1 MCHCQ
6 IYIQVIQV
14 LTLMLLLRFPVNSF
28 KIHQR
33 LLYILSF
40 QIGGEIVFRGDSGK
54 EFDLTI
60 HEHRFGEGILHL
72 GRHLHKALPIESG
85 ERWNLIIWMRSS
97 EKRNKICPMCQ
108 TTPEKIPAPFY
119 GDGFTV

>member
-14 LTLMLLLRFPVNSF
+14 LTVMLLLKFTPSKYINVYHISF
-28 KIHQR
+28 H
-33 LLYILSF
+33 F

-72 GRHLHKALPIESG
+72 GCHLHKALPIESG

>member
-1 MCHCQ
+1 MCHSQ
-6 IYIQVIQV
+6 ICIQVSQV
-14 LTLMLLLRFPVNSF
+14 LTFMLLLKFPPKYINVYHTSF
-28 KIHQR
+28 H
-33 LLYILSF
+33 F

-108 TTPEKIPAPFY
+108 TRPEKIPVPFY